1 MGTDY
6 YAILGVQKSA
16 NEDEL
21 KKGEQSVSSP
31 SLALGPLH
39 VGTAG
44 IVSRSC
50 LGLHVPCVAG

>member
-21 KKGEQSVSSP
+21 KKGMHAFESP
-31 SLALGPLH
+31 L
-39 VGTAG
+39 TC
-44 IVSRSC
+44 C
-50 LGLHVPCVAG
+50 LPV

>member
-21 KKGEQSVSSP
+21 KKGEQSALAHL
-31 SLALGPLH
+31 SLPALAHRYGW
-39 VGTAG
+39 
-44 IVSRSC
+44 IVARTC
-50 LGLHVPCVAG
+50 